1 MDDGGPDESDYTARF
16 DLVVNTSG
24 ARGSLKLTRS
34 QAEGPY
40 YPIEKVIRYDNDLAH
55 VD

>member
-1 MDDGGPDESDYTARF
+1 VVDTA
-16 DLVVNTSG
+16 G
-24 ARGSLKLTRS
+24 ERGTLKLTRS

-40 YPIEKVIRYDNDLAH
+40 YPMADVVRYDNDLAH